1 MKQIIVAILSCVLVL
16 AFMACNNENSKDNN
30 ETGSNEALQ
39 HENENV
45 GGASSDDLPDTE
57 TVTNADKTDETGFSD
72 KAEQNAQTESDGICG
87 YPTADKWGVYLR
99 AKDVTPKGLT
109 LVCTQSGGNAEGEL
123 QTGSYYRLEYY
134 ESKSDEWIELSHGI
148 DNLAWTMEAWM
159 IPCGQSVEWNVD
171 WTFLYGNL
179 EPGYYRIVK
188 EIMDF
193 TGTGNYEEAE
203 YFATFEISKGDTVT
217 RCAEDLK

>member
-57 TVTNADKTDETGFSD
+57 TLTNADKTDEAVISD
-72 KAEQNAQTESDGICG
+72 KAEQNAQAESDGICG

-123 QTGSYYRLEYY
+123 QTGSYYRIEQY
-134 ESKSDEWIELSHGI
+134 ESKSDEWIEADCFAEVS
-148 DNLAWTMEAWM
+148 WTMEALM
-159 IPCGQSVEWNVD
+159 IPAGQSVEWKVD
-171 WTFLYGNL
+171 WEFLYGKL
-179 EPGYYRIVK
+179 KPGYYRIVK

-193 TGTGNYEEAE
+193 KGTGNHEESE
-203 YFATFEISKGDTVT
+203 YFATFEISKSDTVT